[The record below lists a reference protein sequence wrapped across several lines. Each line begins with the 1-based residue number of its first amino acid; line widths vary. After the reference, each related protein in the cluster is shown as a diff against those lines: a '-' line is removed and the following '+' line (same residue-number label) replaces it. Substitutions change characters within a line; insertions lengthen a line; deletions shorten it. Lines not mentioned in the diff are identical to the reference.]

1 MSYKLLYHPQCLKK
15 LRKIPRAD
23 QFRMLT
29 KLQELSSNPY
39 TKHLDTKKLV
49 KTQNN
54 YRLRTGN
61 LRAVYEISEKE
72 KTIFVWEIDYRGNIY

>member
-1 MSYKLLYHPQCLKK
+1 MSYKFLYHPQCLKK
-15 LRKIPRAD
+15 LRKIPRID
-23 QFRMLT
+23 QSRILK

-39 TKHLDTKKLV
+39 TKSLDTKKLI

-54 YRLRTGN
+54 YRLRIGN
-61 LRAVYEISEKE
+61 LRAIYEIGEKE